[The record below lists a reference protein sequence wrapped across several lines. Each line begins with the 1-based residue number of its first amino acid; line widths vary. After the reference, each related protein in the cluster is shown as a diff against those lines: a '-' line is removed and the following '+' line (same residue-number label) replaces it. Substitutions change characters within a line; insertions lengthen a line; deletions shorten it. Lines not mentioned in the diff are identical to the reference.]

1 MPVFRFHV
9 MIISTF
15 YERFHSGP
23 LIIGTT
29 YVTSV
34 AMQYAIALG
43 VVVLYGACI
52 NFLHVVASPDSRVMG
67 LWQI

>member
-9 MIISTF
+9 IILSTF
-15 YERFHSGP
+15 YEHFRNGP
-23 LIIGTT
+23 LIIGTM

-34 AMQYAIALG
+34 ATQYAIVLG

-52 NFLHVVASPDSRVMG
+52 SFLHVVAFPDTRVMG
-67 LWQI
+67 LW